1 MDVKYNILTVWVPV
15 FYANDG
21 ISFLNLRFENDVKMY
36 GTQTN
41 EELFTYYFQFE
52 NDVKMYGTQTPLF
65 EEAVAEQVWEWCKNV
80 WYSNLRHN
88 DSGVRLFE
96 NDVKMYGTQTWCY
109 QTHTVYQFEND
120 VKMYGTQTA
129 GMPEFQSS
137 RLRMM

>member
-1 MDVKYNILTVWVPV
+1 MAAGL
-15 FYANDG
+15 
-21 ISFLNLRFENDVKMY
+21 FENDVKMY
-36 GTQTN
+36 GTQTFAFVHP
-41 EELFTYYFQFE
+41 LFT
-52 NDVKMYGTQTPLF
+52 P
-65 EEAVAEQVWEWCKNV
+65 
-80 WYSNLRHN
+80 
-88 DSGVRLFE
+88 FE